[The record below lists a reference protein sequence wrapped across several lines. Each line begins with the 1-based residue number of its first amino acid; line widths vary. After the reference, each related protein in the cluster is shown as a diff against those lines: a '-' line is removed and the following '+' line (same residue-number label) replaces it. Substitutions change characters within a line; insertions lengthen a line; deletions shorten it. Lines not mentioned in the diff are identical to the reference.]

1 MGPHARLR
9 RVSWSPDD
17 PAAVDR
23 LARDLVLVVANK
35 PTLAVLRNANTS
47 SPHSRLAQTGKS
59 VTCPGKQF
67 AEYSFAASPS
77 RLAAICSDDAHSAS
91 AGSGRSQV

>member
-1 MGPHARLR
+1 VGPHARLR
-9 RVSWSPDD
+9 RVSWNPDD

-47 SPHSRLAQTGKS
+47 SPHSRLCSNRKVGDL
-59 VTCPGKQF
+59 
-67 AEYSFAASPS
+67 S
-77 RLAAICSDDAHSAS
+77 RQAVRRIFFRGVAIEA
-91 AGSGRSQV
+91 RSYLFG